1 MQTKTKGMEKR
12 RIRRRII
19 VEPKEEATFANAQ
32 GLGDTIEAFTT
43 VTGIK
48 KGVEL
53 LSKALDWDCGCD
65 ARKEALNKLWSYRKP
80 KCLEE
85 EDFKYLQEFFAKP
98 QNEIPPKTQ
107 WDLTDIYFRIF
118 GIRLENSSCSSC
130 WRDYIGQIRQVYN
143 VHVEENNGN

>member
-1 MQTKTKGMEKR
+1 MARKPNQQ
-12 RIRRRII
+12 RIN
-19 VEPKEEATFANAQ
+19 VEPKEAVTFANAQ
-32 GLGDTIEAFTT
+32 GLGDTIEAITT
-43 VTGIK
+43 ATGIK
-48 KGVEL
+48 AGVEL

-65 ARKEALNKLWSYRKP
+65 ARKEALNNLWSYRKP

-85 EDFKYLQEFFAKP
+85 EDYKYLHEFFQKP

-118 GIRLENSSCSSC
+118 GIRLEQSSCSSC

-143 VHVEENNGN
+143 VHLEENASN

>member
-1 MQTKTKGMEKR
+1 MARKPNKQ
-12 RIRRRII
+12 RIS
-19 VEPKEEATFANAQ
+19 VEPKEVATFENAQ

-85 EDFKYLQEFFAKP
+85 DDFKYLQEFFAKP
-98 QNEIPPKTQ
+98 QNEIPPKVQ

-118 GIRLENSSCSSC
+118 AIRLESSSCSSC

-143 VHVEENNGN
+143 VHLEEQNASN

>member
-1 MQTKTKGMEKR
+1 MARKPNKQA
-12 RIRRRII
+12 IS
-19 VEPKEEATFANAQ
+19 VEPKEVATFANAQ
-32 GLGDTIEAFTT
+32 GLGDTIEAITT
-43 VTGIK
+43 ATGIK
-48 KGVEL
+48 AGITL

-85 EDFKYLQEFFAKP
+85 EDFKYLQDFFAKP

-118 GIRLENSSCSSC
+118 GIRLESSSCSSC

-143 VHVEENNGN
+143 VHLEENNGN

>member
-1 MQTKTKGMEKR
+1 MARKPNQQ
-12 RIRRRII
+12 RIN
-19 VEPKEEATFANAQ
+19 VEPKEAVTFANAQ
-32 GLGDTIEAFTT
+32 GLGDTIEAITT
-43 VTGIK
+43 ATGIK
-48 KGVEL
+48 AGVEL

-65 ARKEALNKLWSYRKP
+65 ARKEALNNLWSYRKP

-85 EDFKYLQEFFAKP
+85 DDFKYLHEFFQKP

-118 GIRLENSSCSSC
+118 GIRLEQSSCSSC

-143 VHVEENNGN
+143 VHLEENASN

>member
-1 MQTKTKGMEKR
+1 MARKPNQQ
-12 RIRRRII
+12 RIS
-19 VEPKEEATFANAQ
+19 VEPKEVATFANAQ
-32 GLGDTIEAFTT
+32 GLGDTIEAITT
-43 VTGIK
+43 ATGIK
-48 KGVEL
+48 AGVEL

-65 ARKEALNKLWSYRKP
+65 ARKEALNNLWSYRKP

-85 EDFKYLQEFFAKP
+85 EDYKYLHEFFSKP

-118 GIRLENSSCSSC
+118 GIRLEQSSCSSC

-143 VHVEENNGN
+143 VHLEENNG

>member
-19 VEPKEEATFANAQ
+19 VEPKEETTFANAQ

-143 VHVEENNGN
+143 VHVEENK

>member
-1 MQTKTKGMEKR
+1 MQTKIKTMAR
-12 RIRRRII
+12 R
-19 VEPKEEATFANAQ
+19 KHQ
-32 GLGDTIEAFTT
+32 GLGDTIEAITEA
-43 VTGIK
+43 TGIK
-48 KGVEL
+48 AGVEL

-80 KCLEE
+80 QCLEE
-85 EDFKYLQEFFAKP
+85 EDYKYLQEFFSKQ

-143 VHVEENNGN
+143 VHVEENNG

>member
-1 MQTKTKGMEKR
+1 MARKPNQQ
-12 RIRRRII
+12 RIN
-19 VEPKEEATFANAQ
+19 VEPKEAVTFANAQ
-32 GLGDTIEAFTT
+32 GLGDTIEAITT
-43 VTGIK
+43 ATGIK
-48 KGVEL
+48 AGVEL

-65 ARKEALNKLWSYRKP
+65 ERKEKLNQLWSYRKP

-130 WRDYIGQIRQVYN
+130 WRDYISQIRQVYN
-143 VHVEENNGN
+143 VHVEENNG

>member
-1 MQTKTKGMEKR
+1 MAKR
-12 RIRRRII
+12 K
-19 VEPKEEATFANAQ
+19 PQ
-32 GLGDTIEAFTT
+32 GLGDTIEAITKA
-43 VTGIK
+43 TGIK
-48 KGVEL
+48 AGVEL

-85 EDFKYLQEFFAKP
+85 DDFKYLHEFFAKP
-98 QNEIPPKTQ
+98 QNEIVPKIQ

-118 GIRLENSSCSSC
+118 GIRLESSSCSSC

-143 VHVEENNGN
+143 VHLEEQNG

>member
-1 MQTKTKGMEKR
+1 MARKPNQQ
-12 RIRRRII
+12 RIN
-19 VEPKEEATFANAQ
+19 VEPKEAVTFANAQ
-32 GLGDTIEAFTT
+32 GLGDTIEAITT
-43 VTGIK
+43 ATGIK
-48 KGVEL
+48 AGVEL

-65 ARKEALNKLWSYRKP
+65 ERKEKLNQLWSYRKP

-85 EDFKYLQEFFAKP
+85 EDFKYLHEFFQKP

>member
-1 MQTKTKGMEKR
+1 MGKR
-12 RIRRRII
+12 PIKKRII

-65 ARKEALNKLWSYRKP
+65 ERKEKLNALWSYRKLYSISLVISTLFTF
-80 KCLEE
+80 LEC
-85 EDFKYLQEFFAKP
+85 KS
-98 QNEIPPKTQ
+98 IV
-107 WDLTDIYFRIF
+107 
-118 GIRLENSSCSSC
+118 RLLS
-130 WRDYIGQIRQVYN
+130 V
-143 VHVEENNGN
+143 

>member
-1 MQTKTKGMEKR
+1 MAKR
-12 RIRRRII
+12 PIKRKII
-19 VEPKEEATFANAQ
+19 VEPKQEEATFENAK

-65 ARKEALNKLWSYRKP
+65 ERKEKLNKLWSYRKP
-80 KCLEE
+80 QCLVQ
-85 EDFKYLQEFFAKP
+85 EDYEYLKDFFAKP
-98 QNEIPPKTQ
+98 QNSISPKTQ
-107 WDLTDIYFRIF
+107 WDLADIYFRIF
-118 GIRLENSSCSSC
+118 NIRLEQSSCASC

-143 VHVEENNGN
+143 VFEEDNASN